1 MDRFQTE
8 YRRLVDRLVT
18 DLAKIGRELAHEQ
31 IEVARAAERAAAPRV
46 SPRLQ
51 RALERAEEKRRLAAE
66 RRAAVQAAREEAAR
80 RKAAAGGAAD
90 DDGEPTPSVGRRG
103 KASSTPLSPPP
114 LFVHKRTRDGA
125 IQKLERSGSDSV
137 PPPPPPA

>member
-18 DLAKIGRELAHEQ
+18 DLAQIGRELAHEQ
-31 IEVARAAERAAAPRV
+31 IEVARAEERAAAPRV

-66 RRAAVQAAREEAAR
+66 RRAALQAAREEAAR
-80 RKAAAGGAAD
+80 KKAAGAGDAD
-90 DDGEPTPSVGRRG
+90 DAEPTPSVGRRG
-103 KASSTPLSPPP
+103 KAAAAPLSPPP

>member
-18 DLAKIGRELAHEQ
+18 DLAQIGRELAHEQ
-31 IEVARAAERAAAPRV
+31 IEVARAEERAKAPRV

-51 RALERAEEKRRLAAE
+51 LALERAEEKRRLAAE
-66 RRAAVQAAREEAAR
+66 RRAQVQAAREEAAR
-80 RKAAAGGAAD
+80 RKAAAAGGD
-90 DDGEPTPSVGRRG
+90 DESTPTPSVGRRG
-103 KASSTPLSPPP
+103 KHSPAPLSPPP

-125 IQKLERSGSDSV
+125 IQKLERPSDSV
-137 PPPPPPA
+137 PPPPPPG